1 MTVDAAQPAAGRDR
15 RDRRRLKELWLTRPQ
30 LLRPRRQLR
39 RLRFLLRKALSRG
52 SPGDSREPTVDV
64 ARDTG
69 LGDVVMCTPALRALK
84 RADPNRR
91 IRFFTKFPGLVE
103 GLPYIDEVHPFE
115 ARPKSAIFAEYT
127 DIMPWSAH
135 IASIIGD
142 RLGVRV
148 EDTQPDCVTDEQ
160 LVARYRGAWRELPRP
175 WVLVL
180 RRSSR
185 FTPNKDWPAASWR
198 DLVQRLC
205 RSGTV
210 IEIGDRYDDDD
221 ADAGTPEGNYF
232 DLRDKTSLAEL
243 VAVVA
248 AGDVYVGPV
257 SGPMHIAA
265 AVHTPSVVIV
275 GGYEH
280 PTNAHYAGNVE
291 FYTAVPCAPCW
302 LRAPCPFDL
311 KCLRAIASAQVEQA
325 VGQVWDR
332 LRSEQVSS
340 GASPSGTSLSGASL
354 SGASR
359 LGTASG
365 ALAH

>member
-1 MTVDAAQPAAGRDR
+1 VRVDAAQPPAPTGRELR
-15 RDRRRLKELWLTRPQ
+15 GRRLLKSWWLTRSQ

-39 RLRFLLRKALSRG
+39 QLRFLVRKTLRR
-52 SPGDSREPTVDV
+52 SPFGPERRLTIDV

-69 LGDVVMCTPALRALK
+69 LGDVLMCTPALRALK
-84 RADPNRR
+84 QAHPDRR
-91 IRFFTKFPGLVE
+91 IRFYTKFPGLVE

-115 ARPKSAIFAEYT
+115 ARPESAIFAEYT

-135 IASIIGD
+135 IARIIGD
-142 RLGVRV
+142 RLGAHV
-148 EDTQPDCVTDEQ
+148 EDTRPDCVVDER

-210 IEIGDRYDDDD
+210 IEIGNRYDEEGD
-221 ADAGTPEGNYF
+221 ADEGAPEGRYL

-265 AVHTPSVVIV
+265 AVGTPSVLVI

-280 PTNAHYAGNVE
+280 PINSRYAGNAE

-325 VGQVWDR
+325 VGQTWDR
-332 LRSEQVSS
+332 LQSA
-340 GASPSGTSLSGASL
+340 GYSPKEPVL
-354 SGASR
+354 
-359 LGTASG
+359 
-365 ALAH
+365 

>member
-1 MTVDAAQPAAGRDR
+1 MTVDAAPPAPAANHKLQSWPR
-15 RDRRRLKELWLTRPQ
+15 TRHQ
-30 LLRPRRQLR
+30 LL
-39 RLRFLLRKALSRG
+39 RLRFLLRKALYR
-52 SPGDSREPTVDV
+52 SPLSPLRQPAIDI

-69 LGDVVMCTPALRALK
+69 LGDVLMCTPALRALK
-84 RADPNRR
+84 LARPDRR
-91 IRFFTKFPGLVE
+91 IRFYTKFPGLVA
-103 GLPYIDEVHPFE
+103 GLPYIDEVHPYE
-115 ARPKSAIFAEYT
+115 ARPDSAIFAEYT

-135 IASIIGD
+135 IARIIGD

-148 EDTQPDCVTDEQ
+148 EDTQPDCVVDER
-160 LVARYRGAWRELPRP
+160 LVARTRDAWRQLPRP

-180 RRSSR
+180 RRASR

-198 DLVQRLC
+198 DLVRRLG

-210 IEIGDRYDDDD
+210 IEIGNRYDDEGDND
-221 ADAGTPEGNYF
+221 EELPEGRYL

-243 VAVVA
+243 VAAVA
-248 AGDVYVGPV
+248 AADIYVGPV

-265 AVHTPSVVIV
+265 ATHTPSVLVI

-280 PTNAHYAGNVE
+280 PVNAHYPGNTE

-302 LRAPCPFDL
+302 LRTPCPFDL

-325 VGQVWDR
+325 VGQTWDR
-332 LRSEQVSS
+332 LRSEQ
-340 GASPSGTSLSGASL
+340 ASFPETEL
-354 SGASR
+354 
-359 LGTASG
+359 G